1 MQRLGVYVAAYDP
14 RTAQETVDLALAA
27 GLLEIEVWVF
37 IDTHALAHLNPAD
50 ADTEGRWRTLL
61 DFCPARV
68 LIQQEADPTAS
79 ASYRISAEPIEAEQ
93 WQALQQQCDR
103 MLLG

>member
-1 MQRLGVYVAAYDP
+1 MQRIGVYVAAYDE
-14 RTAQETVDLALAA
+14 RTAQETIDLALAA

-37 IDTHALAHLNPAD
+37 IAAEAAAHLSPAD

-68 LIQQEADPTAS
+68 LIQQAAS
-79 ASYRISAEPIEAEQ
+79 APSIAHTITAEAVDAEQ